1 MLTSYTKLLKL
12 GVGAQL
18 KSFTYLYRFGVR
30 RLQTRASGV
39 NGSEPL
45 SCRPKAGESFGFQ
58 LLEAHHKTRLSIY
71 FTSLHIVLSRIT
83 SHHGQTSSQAHISI
97 CKACL
102 VLAFQ
107 QRSPS
112 KCIPMLRYT
121 HAPHHSRPR
130 LPCIVPMI

>member
-1 MLTSYTKLLKL
+1 MLPR
-12 GVGAQL
+12 ADI
-18 KSFTYLYRFGVR
+18 LYEVIEAGSWGSVEKFYVFIPFGVR
-30 RLQTRASGV
+30 GLQTRASGV

-102 VLAFQ
+102 VLAF
-107 QRSPS
+107 
-112 KCIPMLRYT
+112 
-121 HAPHHSRPR
+121 
-130 LPCIVPMI
+130 